1 MPVVGEVVQGPWPAS
16 GWQPQWASQR
26 RPSEAERAEAIIAA
40 KPVCKKCKTMFNPRG
55 YIPKDLLCM
64 TCRKRAAIR
73 PSDFG
78 PPLAS
83 LFDQPQELDE

>member
-1 MPVVGEVVQGPWPAS
+1 MGEVARGPWPERLPE
-16 GWQPQWASQR
+16 PQWASQRGR
-26 RPSEAERAEAIIAA
+26 RPSEAERVAAVMAA
-40 KPVCKKCKTMFNPRG
+40 KPVCRKCEVIFDRRR

-64 TCRKRAAIR
+64 KCRKRAAIR